1 MMNRMLSQFRE
12 PMRMMENVVTP
23 LLPIRNCDIIE
34 TDTSFVVQM
43 DLPGVKPED
52 LCVEVTEKNL
62 MIRGTQK
69 HTKESSSDTFI
80 RKERTEGE
88 VSRTIAIPENA
99 NSHEAHTSLCNG
111 VLSVT
116 FPKTQSSIGRT
127 RKLNI
132 QASDDI
138 SERGESKQA
147 RTEGSNGRGSKGGRS
162 N

>member
-23 LLPIRNCDIIE
+23 VRPVLNCDIIE

-69 HTKESSSDTFI
+69 RTKESSSDTFI

-99 NSHEAHTSLCNG
+99 HSHEAHTSLCNG
-111 VLSVT
+111 VLCVT

-132 QASDDI
+132 QTSDDI

-147 RTEGSNGRGSKGGRS
+147 RTEGSNGRSSKGGRS